1 MCISINQHLP
11 RSYSTNRKLKSLQK
25 CIFFFLKEMAGC
37 PYEYYISTKN
47 AYFFKSFI
55 RFTKMKL
62 VLSKNAIESHGELGI
77 RNSTVANA
85 GLVHFTW
92 MRGCWERAEHLSLW
106 NVFVTPSIPSF
117 DWERAADIHYMPSG
131 RERWRLWRIR
141 AHPIAETSPE
151 LSVAIALILYGM
163 SICTLHI

>member
-37 PYEYYISTKN
+37 QHEYCISTKN
-47 AYFFKSFI
+47 VYFFKSFI

-62 VLSKNAIESHGELGI
+62 ILSKNAIEIHGVLGI

-85 GLVHFTW
+85 GLVHFT
-92 MRGCWERAEHLSLW
+92 
-106 NVFVTPSIPSF
+106 
-117 DWERAADIHYMPSG
+117 
-131 RERWRLWRIR
+131 
-141 AHPIAETSPE
+141 
-151 LSVAIALILYGM
+151 
-163 SICTLHI
+163 